1 MNLFKLGFEVRIFLA
16 GLKLTLRK
24 KSQISVNSKFDLS
37 KFRVFEVRKISS
49 SNQLYYIRIW
59 VKKKK
64 RCKNFII
71 TRFHVKKGMFFW
83 NPSGADLF
91 FVKKFLNS
99 YPRDCKTIHVDR
111 NCVMMHW
118 QWRNKPQKVKI
129 EKVSKKKSS
138 KHSYQI
144 IVYLVKISYIFVSF
158 WTQKIQYSAKL
169 LIKFL
174 KLLKTN

>member
-1 MNLFKLGFEVRIFLA
+1 MSE
-16 GLKLTLRK
+16 
-24 KSQISVNSKFDLS
+24 
-37 KFRVFEVRKISS
+37 
-49 SNQLYYIRIW
+49 
-59 VKKKK
+59 KKKK

-118 QWRNKPQKVKI
+118 QWKNKPLNSLAEVSIQKVKI
-129 EKVSKKKSS
+129 EKVFTCSD
-138 KHSYQI
+138 
-144 IVYLVKISYIFVSF
+144 FNF
-158 WTQKIQYSAKL
+158 WTGVHLYIILLSIILKGKCMIWCGCKAKSGAWNFWWL
-169 LIKFL
+169 EL
-174 KLLKTN
+174 KLKVNLLKVEML